1 MVEVKTKHF
10 RVFFIPHEDK
20 TPHDEEKYFKGALE
34 FLEEL
39 IEAEDWVEYLNKRVL
54 CVETNAENEE
64 VEFQL
69 AWGGPSLSVIVDL
82 GGRIDVVYGDWFYEN
97 RARVEYLDESVR
109 PKLTQIIEDMIEL
122 RKQELIAEWTRR
134 DY

>member
-1 MVEVKTKHF
+1 
-10 RVFFIPHEDK
+10 
-20 TPHDEEKYFKGALE
+20 
-34 FLEEL
+34 
-39 IEAEDWVEYLNKRVL
+39 
-54 CVETNAENEE
+54 
-64 VEFQL
+64 
-69 AWGGPSLSVIVDL
+69 VDL

>member
-1 MVEVKTKHF
+1 M
-10 RVFFIPHEDK
+10 
-20 TPHDEEKYFKGALE
+20 
-34 FLEEL
+34 
-39 IEAEDWVEYLNKRVL
+39 
-54 CVETNAENEE
+54 
-64 VEFQL
+64 
-69 AWGGPSLSVIVDL
+69 DL